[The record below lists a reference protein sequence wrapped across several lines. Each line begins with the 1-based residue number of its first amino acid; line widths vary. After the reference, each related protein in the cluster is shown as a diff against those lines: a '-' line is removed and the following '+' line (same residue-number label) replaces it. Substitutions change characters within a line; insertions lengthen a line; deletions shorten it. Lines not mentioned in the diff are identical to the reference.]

1 MSPARAYVIFGALC
15 MALVIVSCSSTSK
28 ASLDMTMNQGIVWP
42 GIPEEPRIQYLWSL
56 RQIAG
61 SEGGGLLE
69 YLAGGEDLSKAG
81 SRYSDYLVSPHG
93 LYVGQANKLY
103 VTDTGAGRINVIDLD
118 SMESLTILGDRD
130 FMLATPIGVVADRKG
145 NIYVSDAALRRV
157 VVFSDKGKFKRF
169 LEGTFERPTGLA
181 IDTSA
186 ERIYVADTWA
196 HVIHV
201 HAFDGSR
208 LFSVGEAGQGDE
220 KLNYPTH
227 ISLDAD
233 GNLYVADTLNF
244 RVKIFSP
251 EGDLKKSFGL
261 LGDSYGSFDKI
272 KGIAVDTDGH
282 IYVTDSAQDLVKI
295 FDREGRLL
303 LFFGGKGGFYGR
315 FAHPAGIFI
324 DSTDR
329 VFVADMLNRRVQVFQ
344 FLGGG

>member
-1 MSPARAYVIFGALC
+1 MSPARAYAIFGALC
-15 MALVIVSCSSTSK
+15 VALVIVSCSSMSK
-28 ASLDMTMNQGIVWP
+28 ASLDMTMNQDIVWP

-56 RQIAG
+56 SQVAG
-61 SEGGGLLE
+61 GEGGGLLE
-69 YLAGGEDLSKAG
+69 YLAGGEDLSLTGA
-81 SRYSDYLVSPHG
+81 RYSDYLVSPHG
-93 LYVGQANKLY
+93 LYVGQSNKLY
-103 VTDTGAGRINVIDLD
+103 VTDTGAGRISVIDLE
-118 SMESLTILGDRD
+118 SMESFNILGDRD
-130 FMLATPIGVVADRKG
+130 FMLATPIGVVADLEG
-145 NIYVSDAALRRV
+145 NIYVSDASLRRV
-157 VVFSDKGKFKRF
+157 VVFSYRGKFKRF

-181 IDTSA
+181 IDTSVD
-186 ERIYVADTWA
+186 RIYVADTWA

-201 HAFDGSR
+201 YTLEGSR
-208 LFSVGEAGQGDE
+208 LFSIGEGGQGDE

-244 RVKIFSP
+244 KVKVFSP
-251 EGDLKKSFGL
+251 EGILKKSFGL
-261 LGDSYGSFDKI
+261 VGDSYGSFDKI

-295 FDREGRLL
+295 FDMEGRLL

-329 VFVADMLNRRVQVFQ
+329 VFVADMLNKRVQAFQ